1 MEKNPGKQSDM
12 NRRRPPEK
20 LVLFD
25 IDGTLLH
32 GGTSARESL
41 AVALSNVA
49 GTQIELRTEDVA
61 GNTDLGIFRH
71 ALEREG
77 FEDGEIDRLLPRAVE
92 HYLEVVAEAYPARND
107 QYLFPGIRELLARLN
122 DRDDIRLGLLTGNL
136 REGARIKLEPFDI
149 WHYFD
154 VGAFGSDAANRND
167 LPGIALQKARNQL
180 GEDYTA
186 DQTLI
191 VGDTPRDAI
200 CAKVNEIR
208 ALIICRRP
216 EWLEEIQQHDPFLIV
231 NSTENVEYV
240 YKIITNFS
248 EKRLQ

>member
-1 MEKNPGKQSDM
+1 MHKHSQ
-12 NRRRPPEK
+12 PEK

-41 AVALSNVA
+41 AVALSEVT
-49 GTQIELRTEDVA
+49 GKQIELRTEDVA

-77 FEDGEIDRLLPRAVE
+77 FESDEIDRLLPRTIE
-92 HYLEVVAEAYPARND
+92 RYLEVVSEAYPSRND
-107 QYLFPGIRELLARLN
+107 QYLFPGIKELLARLN

-136 REGARIKLEPFDI
+136 MEGARIKLEPFDI
-149 WHYFD
+149 WHYFE

-167 LPGIALQKARNQL
+167 LPGIALQKARDQL
-180 GEDYTA
+180 GEHYTPE
-186 DQTLI
+186 QTLI
-191 VGDTPRDAI
+191 VGDTPRDAL
-200 CAKVNEIR
+200 CAKVNDIR

-216 EWLEEIQQHDPFLIV
+216 EWLEEIQQHHPFLIV

-240 YKIITNFS
+240 FHIITNFND
-248 EKRLQ
+248 E

>member
-1 MEKNPGKQSDM
+1 MAKYPEHRSKNLEHDQ
-12 NRRRPPEK
+12 PEK

-41 AVALSNVA
+41 AVALSEVA
-49 GTQIELRTEDVA
+49 GKQIALQTEDVA
-61 GNTDLGIFRH
+61 GNTDLGIFRR

-77 FEDGEIDRLLPRAVE
+77 FESGEIDHLLPPTIER
-92 HYLEVVAEAYPARND
+92 YLEVVAEAYPARND
-107 QYLFPGIRELLARLN
+107 QYLYPGIKELLARLH

-136 REGARIKLEPFDI
+136 MEGARIKLEPFDI
-149 WHYFD
+149 WHHFA

-167 LPGIALQKARNQL
+167 LPGIALRKARDEL
-180 GEDYTA
+180 GEHYTA

-191 VGDTPRDAI
+191 VGDTPRDAL
-200 CAKVNEIR
+200 CAEVNDIG

-216 EWLEEIQQHDPFLIV
+216 EWLEEIQQHHPYLIV
-231 NSTENVEYV
+231 NSTENVEQM
-240 YKIITNFS
+240 YKTITSFTD
-248 EKRLQ
+248 E